1 MSCGFLARVWGFLNS
16 NLVVW
21 FLGSLVAT
29 GIVIFIDGRDQR
41 KAAAE
46 IEQKLDTEIAARLYR
61 ARGYLRKMEGSKAT
75 VLNVADVLRGTG
87 PVRDQPYPMG
97 VFSEYGARTL
107 ESLLWELATTVGDE
121 ERAKVLAA
129 MNAARTLSDIEGEIE
144 VRMAREPDL
153 KCRFILRIYK
163 ELDAAFR
170 LDRWD
175 ISRGEPVLADR
186 FQTSECRPLVDPDLL
201 IKGR

>member
-1 MSCGFLARVWGFLNS
+1 MPFHGTRYVIRKGFLARVWGFLNS

-29 GIVIFIDGRDQR
+29 GIVIFIDSRDQR

-87 PVRDQPYPMG
+87 PVHDQPYPMG

-121 ERAKVLAA
+121 EER
-129 MNAARTLSDIEGEIE
+129 
-144 VRMAREPDL
+144 
-153 KCRFILRIYK
+153 RF
-163 ELDAAFR
+163 
-170 LDRWD
+170 W
-175 ISRGEPVLADR
+175 
-186 FQTSECRPLVDPDLL
+186 RP
-201 IKGR
+201 